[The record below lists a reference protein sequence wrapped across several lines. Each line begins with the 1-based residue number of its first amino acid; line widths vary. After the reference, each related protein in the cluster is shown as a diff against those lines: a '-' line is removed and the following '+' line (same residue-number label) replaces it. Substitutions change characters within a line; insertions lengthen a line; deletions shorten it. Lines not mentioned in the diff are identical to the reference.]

1 MDRARREQFEE
12 IIRLSKEMLDRA
24 GELEWEKV
32 ALLEVT
38 RKQLVM
44 DCFRRPTPEQ
54 DSEEV
59 AAMIK
64 VILDLNQQVTLLG
77 KESQAQLG
85 TEIHAHNRGRA
96 ATSAYLSHTR

>member
-1 MDRARREQFEE
+1 
-12 IIRLSKEMLDRA
+12 MLDRA

-32 ALLEVT
+32 ALLEVS

-44 DCFRRPTPEQ
+44 RCFSRPTTEH

-59 AAMIK
+59 AGMIK
-64 VILDLNQQVTLLG
+64 EILDLNQQVSELG
-77 KESQAQLG
+77 KQSQEQLG